1 MKGIRGLL
9 EKDFRLFFRQG
20 SNLFLVLVVLALFFI
35 LRGKTGATFI
45 AMYIPSVMAVYSGN
59 TISYD
64 ENEHGYT
71 YLFSLP
77 VNKKIYVREKYMF
90 SFIMTVFGW
99 GIGVICA
106 GIAVFIKPGEVFDLE
121 MLAMELITIF
131 VFQAIAG
138 IVIAIRL
145 RFAGEKGRFV
155 LPIAVLIVFA
165 SCYIIGSFVRA
176 NSGLKES
183 ISYMIGETG
192 DFEIA
197 ISLIVLSLLVWFA
210 SYKYSMRVMK
220 IIRTQTQS
228 ILIFPEGSHNYD
240 LNRLIKPLYDGPVN
254 LALKNGKKI
263 VPVALVFDF
272 LKKR

>member
-20 SNLFLVLVVLALFFI
+20 SSLFLALAFVALFFI
-35 LRGKTGATFI
+35 LTGKTGVTFI
-45 AMYIPSVMAVYSGN
+45 AVYIPSVMAVYSGN

-77 VNKKIYVREKYMF
+77 VNKKIYVREKYIF
-90 SFIMTVFGW
+90 SFIMTVCGW
-99 GIGVICA
+99 GMGVICA
-106 GIAVFIKPGEVFDLE
+106 GIMVLIKPGEFFDLE

-145 RFAGEKGRFV
+145 RFEGEKGRFV
-155 LPIAVLIVFA
+155 LPIAILIIFA
-165 SCYIIGSFVRA
+165 SCYMIGFFVMD
-176 NSGLKES
+176 NLGLKES
-183 ISYMIGETG
+183 ISYMIGEIG

-197 ISLIVLSLLVWFA
+197 IALIVLSLIVWFA

-220 IIRTQTQS
+220 
-228 ILIFPEGSHNYD
+228 
-240 LNRLIKPLYDGPVN
+240 
-254 LALKNGKKI
+254 KKE
-263 VPVALVFDF
+263 F
-272 LKKR
+272 

>member
-20 SNLFLVLVVLALFFI
+20 SSLFLALAFVALFFI
-35 LRGKTGATFI
+35 LTGKTGVTFI
-45 AMYIPSVMAVYSGN
+45 AIYIPSVMAVYSGN

-77 VNKKIYVREKYMF
+77 VNKKIYVREKYIF
-90 SFIMTVFGW
+90 SFIMTVCGW
-99 GIGVICA
+99 GIGIICA
-106 GIAVFIKPGEVFDLE
+106 GIAVLIKPGEVFDLE

-145 RFAGEKGRFV
+145 RFEGEKGRFV
-155 LPIAVLIVFA
+155 LPIAILIIFA
-165 SCYIIGSFVRA
+165 SCYMIGFFVMD
-176 NSGLKES
+176 NLGLKEG
-183 ISYMIGETG
+183 ISYMIGEIG

-220 IIRTQTQS
+220 
-228 ILIFPEGSHNYD
+228 
-240 LNRLIKPLYDGPVN
+240 
-254 LALKNGKKI
+254 KKE
-263 VPVALVFDF
+263 F
-272 LKKR
+272 

>member
-20 SNLFLVLVVLALFFI
+20 SNLFLMLAFMALFFI
-35 LRGKTGATFI
+35 LTGKTGATFI

-131 VFQAIAG
+131 VFQVLAG

-145 RFAGEKGRFV
+145 RVEGEKGRFV
-155 LPIAVLIVFA
+155 LPIAILVIFA
-165 SCYIIGSFVRA
+165 GCYIIGSFVTV
-176 NSGLKES
+176 NLGLKEG
-183 ISYMIGETG
+183 ISYIMGEIG
-192 DFEIA
+192 DFEIT

-210 SYKYSMRVMK
+210 SYKCSMRVMK
-220 IIRTQTQS
+220 
-228 ILIFPEGSHNYD
+228 
-240 LNRLIKPLYDGPVN
+240 
-254 LALKNGKKI
+254 KKE
-263 VPVALVFDF
+263 FS
-272 LKKR
+272 